1 MTNNAFYSPTDFIN
15 SGKNDGEIVS
25 GTWRNVLTDDGG
37 ASRCS
42 FEKFTK
48 CQRFK
53 VSSRCSHTT

>member
-42 FEKFTK
+42 FEKLTK
-48 CQRFK
+48 RQRFK
-53 VSSRCSHTT
+53 VSSRCSHAT